1 MAKNK
6 VNNGVFGGVMDLAA
20 SAKKNIEARD
30 TQDTHNTQDT
40 HDTQRK
46 QKYPRIN
53 MAFYG
58 DNLEYVREAAY
69 ASRVSVTEY
78 INQLIV
84 DDKNRKLAQPRSE
97 QLSMDE
103 VE

>member
-1 MAKNK
+1 MAKNRK
-6 VNNGVFGGVMDLAA
+6 NNGLFDVSDLSKNAQ
-20 SAKKNIEARD
+20 KNIEERNATPNAHD
-30 TQDTHNTQDT
+30 TQHTQ
-40 HDTQRK
+40 HTQRK

-58 DNLEYVREAAY
+58 DNLEYVRDAAY
-69 ASRVSVTEY
+69 ENRVSVTEY

-84 DDKNRKLAQPRSE
+84 DDKNRKVAKPRSE